1 MMRERLPL
9 YKVSLTSAC
18 FCFFLFSFTGI
29 VRPSIRRLWKS
40 SWAEWGKLQST
51 VQKSQILERAGAT
64 AGGLRGHCQMLS
76 SSASGR
82 LHHPSTLQLS
92 DQGLKKKKEFLWS
105 VALSCLFVFYYLL
118 TIYWRNRRRL
128 CVCQSSPACCIT
140 RPALLYNTTQGAA
153 SVRTGPGRNLRHL
166 PFICRRIKCWNSE
179 EQQHFRP
186 HLGQFLC
193 HGLRCEPTWLKS
205 NVYCYKEA
213 IL

>member
-40 SWAEWGKLQST
+40 SWAEWGELQST

-82 LHHPSTLQLS
+82 LQHPSTLQLS
-92 DQGLKKKKEFLWS
+92 DQGLKKKRRNFYDLLRCLVFSFFIIYLQFIGEIEGDCAYGS
-105 VALSCLFVFYYLL
+105 QVPHVASHVLH
-118 TIYWRNRRRL
+118 
-128 CVCQSSPACCIT
+128 CCIIPH
-140 RPALLYNTTQGAA
+140 RELHQ
-153 SVRTGPGRNLRHL
+153 
-166 PFICRRIKCWNSE
+166 SE
-179 EQQHFRP
+179 QVLAGTCDTCLSSAGE
-186 HLGQFLC
+186 
-193 HGLRCEPTWLKS
+193 
-205 NVYCYKEA
+205 
-213 IL
+213 